1 MAAPKRIRLSPSGPF
16 ITDGSS
22 GSALQSGNGSTGL
35 IWRKQGP
42 DPAAVL
48 VSFNTAA
55 LTEVAGLT
63 IALAAADAIPAGYH
77 YDMQVNLWC
86 DTNAAARAYGDLHL
100 SLEIEEDGNPGV
112 WVAVQNNTGDVLYS
126 YDQGTAE
133 EVAGTWC
140 VHFGNV
146 DVDRTAAAH
155 GITGVRVRAYAAV
168 GGASGTPTYSS
179 QLSNVRVEQYVSD

>member
-1 MAAPKRIRLSPSGPF
+1 MAAPRRIRLSPSGPF
-16 ITDGSS
+16 ITDGTS
-22 GSALQSGNGSTGL
+22 GSALQEGNGSTGL

-42 DPAAVL
+42 DPSAAL
-48 VSFNTAA
+48 VAFSGAM

-77 YDMQVNLWC
+77 YDFQVNIWC
-86 DTNAAARAYGDLHL
+86 DTNAAARAYGNLHF
-100 SLEIEEDGNPGV
+100 SLEIEEDGAPGV
-112 WVAVQNNTGDVLYS
+112 WTAVQNNTGDVLYS

-155 GITGVRVRAYAAV
+155 GITGVRVRAYADVLGGSAV
-168 GGASGTPTYSS
+168 PVYSS